1 MDAAPPPLHPDLA
14 ELAFLLGTWRGGGEG
29 EYPTIDPFAYEEE
42 IRFWH
47 HGTGF
52 LAYAQRAWVPAD
64 GETLHSE
71 LGFWRPVGAG
81 RLEACLAHPFGLT
94 EIAAGELDGTAA
106 HLASLDVPRG
116 PTGLPVTRLERSY
129 RVEGDR
135 LSYELWMATERT
147 PLARHLTGRLER
159 AS

>member
-1 MDAAPPPLHPDLA
+1 MDAAAPPLHPDLA

-47 HGTGF
+47 LGSRF
-52 LAYAQRAWVPAD
+52 LAYAQHAWAP
-64 GETLHSE
+64 GENQALHSE
-71 LGFWRPVGAG
+71 LGFWRLAENG
-81 RLEACLAHPFGLT
+81 RVDLCLAHPLGLT
-94 EIAAGELDGTAA
+94 EIAAGELVGSEAR
-106 HLASLDVPRG
+106 LASLDVPRG
-116 PTGLPVTRLERSY
+116 PAGLPVTRLERRY
-129 RVEGDR
+129 RVEGDS
-135 LSYELWMATERT
+135 LEYELWMATERT